1 MIRRPVNEK
10 VLHDCEACMVKFKFL
25 YALVFLGLLLS
36 AGCAPSDQSEKKKQS
51 DDHAKMLA
59 EKSAS
64 EKQLLADPRR
74 ATGELIQR
82 LRASLK
88 MRDGLLMVDDQSRFR
103 LLGSASEVAAM
114 ASIPGGVSLSVRPR
128 ESPWVV
134 NCGTGITVV
143 FGNSIS
149 DGSESSSSGRPEP
162 IDTESRV
169 WLTYEPLTKQGC
181 EILAPVIG
189 KEIQAIL
196 RGD

>member
-1 MIRRPVNEK
+1 MIK
-10 VLHDCEACMVKFKFL
+10 FHHACVALGIFL
-25 YALVFLGLLLS
+25 LV
-36 AGCAPSDQSEKKKQS
+36 GCGPSDQSKEKKQS
-51 DDHAKMLA
+51 DDYAKMLA

-64 EKQLLADPRR
+64 ERQLLADPSR
-74 ATGELIQR
+74 ATPQLVQR

-88 MRDGLLMVDDQSRFR
+88 MRDGLLMVDNQSRFR

-134 NCGTGITVV
+134 NCGIGITVV

-149 DGSESSSSGRPEP
+149 DGSESSGRPEP

-196 RGD
+196 SGD

>member
-1 MIRRPVNEK
+1 MIYPFGRKAKFEDV
-10 VLHDCEACMVKFKFL
+10 CMAKFL
-25 YALVFLGLLLS
+25 ALLVLGLLLL
-36 AGCAPSDQSEKKKQS
+36 AGCGPSDQSENKKQS

-64 EKQLLADPRR
+64 ERQLLADPSR
-74 ATGELIQR
+74 AIPQLVQR

-88 MRDGLLMVDDQSRFR
+88 MRDGLLMVDNQSRFR

-114 ASIPGGVSLSVRPR
+114 ASTPGGVSLSVRPR
-128 ESPWVV
+128 TSPWVV
-134 NCGTGITVV
+134 NCGIGITVV

-149 DGSESSSSGRPEP
+149 GASENGEQPEP

-196 RGD
+196 SGD

>member
-1 MIRRPVNEK
+1 
-10 VLHDCEACMVKFKFL
+10 
-25 YALVFLGLLLS
+25 
-36 AGCAPSDQSEKKKQS
+36 
-51 DDHAKMLA
+51 
-59 EKSAS
+59 
-64 EKQLLADPRR
+64 
-74 ATGELIQR
+74 
-82 LRASLK
+82 

-114 ASIPGGVSLSVRPR
+114 ASTPGGVSLSVRPR

-143 FGNSIS
+143 FGNSING
-149 DGSESSSSGRPEP
+149 GSESSERPEP

-169 WLTYEPLTKQGC
+169 WLTYVPLTKQGC

-196 RGD
+196 SGD